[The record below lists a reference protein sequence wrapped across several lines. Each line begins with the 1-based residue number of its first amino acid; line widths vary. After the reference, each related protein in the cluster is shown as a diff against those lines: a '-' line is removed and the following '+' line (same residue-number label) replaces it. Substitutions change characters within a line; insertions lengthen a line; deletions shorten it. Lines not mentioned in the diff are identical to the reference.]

1 MIALAPLAAVVLAAA
16 PLAPPPATPAHPVH
30 DTYQGVKVQDPYQWL
45 EKADDPAVQAWTQAQ
60 DARTR
65 AYLGAFPDRLPL
77 QARVRELLLA
87 AAGQYTNVTR
97 RGDTWFALK
106 YQPPRQ
112 QPFLVTLGSLD
123 DLAGEKVLLD
133 PVALDPSGST
143 AMDFFSPS
151 PDGALVA
158 VSLSQK
164 GTESGD
170 VHVLEVATGKE
181 RPDRVPR
188 VNGGTAG
195 GGVAWAAGGEG
206 FWYTRY
212 PAPGERPEA
221 DLGFFQEVWFH
232 RLGAPLASDTYEVGR
247 DFDDPRIAE
256 HFLQASE
263 DGRRVLDL
271 VQKGDG
277 REYVLYVRKAEGGWS
292 KVAGLADGVVAAR
305 VGLDDGLWLQSIK
318 DAPRGRVLRVPWDEP
333 DLARAQVIASAAE
346 GAIETFEVTAARLY
360 LEEIAGGPS
369 TVRVLDL
376 AGKPVGTL
384 PTEPVTSVA
393 ALHRVG
399 PAQVTVATTSFVTP
413 LAWTLVDEA
422 GGAPRPLAISSRSP
436 VDYADVEVIREQAR
450 SKDGTKIPLT
460 VLRRKGTRQ
469 DGSAPA
475 LLYGY
480 GSYGLSTT
488 PAFSTL
494 RRLLLDQGFVL
505 AIANLRGG
513 GEYGDAW
520 HRAAS
525 LTHKQTT
532 FDDMAACGQLLLDKK
547 YTRSARLALQGGS
560 AGGLLMGAMITQHPR
575 LARAVVA
582 QVGIF
587 DMLRVELTPNGS
599 FNITEFGT
607 VQDPAQFQ
615 ALYAY
620 SPYHHVKKG
629 SPYPAV
635 LLTAGAND
643 PRVDAW
649 HAKKMAAALQ
659 SATSSKLPVL
669 LRVSGFGHGMGTPLD
684 ERLAELTD
692 VYAFIFEQLGVTY
705 KPPPASPAP

>member
-292 KVAGLADGVVAAR
+292 KVAGLAD
-305 VGLDDGLWLQSIK
+305 
-318 DAPRGRVLRVPWDEP
+318 
-333 DLARAQVIASAAE
+333 
-346 GAIETFEVTAARLY
+346 
-360 LEEIAGGPS
+360 
-369 TVRVLDL
+369 
-376 AGKPVGTL
+376 
-384 PTEPVTSVA
+384 
-393 ALHRVG
+393 
-399 PAQVTVATTSFVTP
+399 
-413 LAWTLVDEA
+413 
-422 GGAPRPLAISSRSP
+422 
-436 VDYADVEVIREQAR
+436 VEVIREQAR